1 MFEEG
6 DYKRREK
13 EKRHKAKVQSFF
25 LASGKATMYPDE
37 WLAGSYGGSSRR
49 EWRALLM
56 VGIHYSTCSEIPAP
70 VPSGFVNRMV
80 FRTTRWE
87 LMSFQRDIS

>member
-1 MFEEG
+1 MLKAMFEEG

-37 WLAGSYGGSSRR
+37 RATSVCQQGAMAGAAR
-49 EWRALLM
+49 ERM
-56 VGIHYSTCSEIPAP
+56 VGFADGWDTLLR
-70 VPSGFVNRMV
+70 V
-80 FRTTRWE
+80 
-87 LMSFQRDIS
+87 L